1 MIANYQPSCG
11 RHAVLAL
18 GGGGARGLAHF
29 GAAQA
34 VYESGIQVQRV
45 VGISIGSLA
54 GAMLA
59 QDVPPVDV
67 QGELLRYLTSDDFGS
82 KQAALFG
89 AQSTGGRANSGL
101 LGWYDQI
108 KSYLWARHLL
118 GRVFRRRSLL
128 PGGVLEQVIEALIPD
143 VDISHLPVPLSI
155 VAVDLK
161 SGHPIV
167 LERGPLRR
175 AIAASAAI
183 PGIFPPVEWEGMLL
197 CDLGVLDSLP
207 TEVARSYSSDLVIGV
222 DVGPYLSRDER
233 CESALHVLL
242 RMDEI
247 GERLLRRYSLR
258 RADILIQPNVG
269 HCPWFD
275 FGSAEQLIRNGY
287 DAGLSALDRW
297 QRSQPPGGHIIA
309 DGAAH
314 QTNGNRSTSPTQ
326 STPPHA
332 HPDRETTKEPFVNK
346 LS

>member
-1 MIANYQPSCG
+1 MIANSHPSTG
-11 RHAVLAL
+11 RQAVLAL

-59 QDVPPVDV
+59 QDLPPVDV
-67 QGELLRYLTSDDFGS
+67 QRELLRYLASDDFGS
-82 KQAALFG
+82 KQASLFG
-89 AQSTGGRANSGL
+89 TQSTGGRANSGL

-128 PGGVLEQVIEALIPD
+128 PGGVLEQVIAALVPD
-143 VDISHLPVPLSI
+143 IDISDLPVPLSI
-155 VAVDLK
+155 AAVDLK
-161 SGHPIV
+161 SGHSIV

-207 TEVARSYSSDLVIGV
+207 TEVARSYASDLVIGV

-258 RADILIQPNVG
+258 RADILMQPNVG

-275 FGSAEQLIRNGY
+275 FGNAQRMIQSGY
-287 DAGLSALDRW
+287 DAGRCAIHRW
-297 QRSQPPGGHIIA
+297 RRTQPQEGLNFASSNAHRANGQRA
-309 DGAAH
+309 
-314 QTNGNRSTSPTQ
+314 TSPTQ
-326 STPPHA
+326 STP
-332 HPDRETTKEPFVNK
+332 
-346 LS
+346 LSIS

>member
-1 MIANYQPSCG
+1 MIANSQPSSG
-11 RHAVLAL
+11 RQAVLAL

-59 QDVPPVDV
+59 QDVPPADV
-67 QGELLRYLTSDDFGS
+67 QQELLRYLASDDFGS
-82 KQAALFG
+82 KQASLFG
-89 AQSTGGRANSGL
+89 SQSTGGRANSGL

-128 PGGVLEQVIEALIPD
+128 PGGVLEQVIAALVPD
-143 VDISHLPVPLSI
+143 IDISQLPVPLSI

-161 SGHPIV
+161 SGHSIV

-207 TEVARSYSSDLVIGV
+207 TEVARSYASDLVIGV

-233 CESALHVLL
+233 CESALHVML

-247 GERLLRRYSLR
+247 GERLLRRYSLL

-275 FGSAEQLIRNGY
+275 FGNAERMIRRGY
-287 DAGLSALDRW
+287 DAGLSALNHW
-297 QRSQPPGGHIIA
+297 QRIQPRGERIIA
-309 DGAAH
+309 ASVGH
-314 QTNGNRSTSPTQ
+314 QTNGNKSKRPEGDAEYASEHVRRQ
-326 STPPHA
+326 
-332 HPDRETTKEPFVNK
+332 
-346 LS
+346 